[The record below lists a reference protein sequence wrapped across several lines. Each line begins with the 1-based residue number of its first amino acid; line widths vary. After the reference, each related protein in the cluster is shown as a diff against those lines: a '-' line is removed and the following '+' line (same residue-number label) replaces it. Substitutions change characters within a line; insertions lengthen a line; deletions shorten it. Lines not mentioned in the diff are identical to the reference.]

1 MSRAD
6 AELYP
11 IFLKLAGR
19 RVLVAGAGAIATRKV
34 VSLVEARAIVCVVAP
49 QASDEV
55 KRLAREGTIEWRAR
69 PFQSGDGEGAWL
81 ILAAT
86 SDGAAQRAIAAEAEA
101 RRVFVIAVDD
111 PPNATAYSGSI
122 VRRPP
127 FTIAIS
133 SSGAAP
139 ALTRLVREI
148 LEHVLP
154 ADEWIEHAI
163 RLRARWSE
171 SAMSPAERFG
181 DLVREIA
188 ARAP

>member
-1 MSRAD
+1 MSGAD

-34 VSLVEARAIVCVVAP
+34 ASLVEARAIVCVVAP

-55 KRLAREGTIEWRAR
+55 KRLAREGSIEWRAR
-69 PFQSGDGEGAWL
+69 PFQNEDVEGAWL
-81 ILAAT
+81 VLAAT

-101 RRVFVIAVDD
+101 RRIFVIAVDD

-154 ADEWIEHAI
+154 AEEWIEHAR
-163 RLRARWSE
+163 RLRTKWSE
-171 SAMSPAERFG
+171 SAVPPAERFG
-181 DLVREIA
+181 DLVKEIA
-188 ARAP
+188 ARAR

>member
-1 MSRAD
+1 MSGAD

-34 VSLVEARAIVCVVAP
+34 VSLVEAQAMVCVVAP

-55 KRLAREGTIEWRAR
+55 KRLARQRAIEWRAR

-86 SDGAAQRAIAAEAEA
+86 SDGAAQRAIAAEAQA

-154 ADEWIEHAI
+154 ADEWIEHA
-163 RLRARWSE
+163 RLYLANE
-171 SAMSPAERFG
+171 T
-181 DLVREIA
+181 
-188 ARAP
+188 

>member
-1 MSRAD
+1 MSGAD

-34 VSLVEARAIVCVVAP
+34 VSLVEAQAMVCVVAP

-55 KRLAREGTIEWRAR
+55 KRLARQRAIEWRAR

-86 SDGAAQRAIAAEAEA
+86 SDGAAQRAIAAEAQA

-154 ADEWIEHAI
+154 ADEWIEHAR
-163 RLRARWSE
+163 RLRARWAE
-171 SAMSPAERFG
+171 SAMPPADRFG

-188 ARAP
+188 ARTR